1 MKKDENMPPYN
12 NHLVKTCIPYFTN
25 NFLYLLNATKSKKLY
40 EILNT
45 KCEEPTGKVRWNQIF
60 NICDAEW
67 EYIFSH
73 LFRLIKSTKLQ
84 RFQFRISHK
93 ILSTHFFLRK
103 IKFQDTNMC
112 TFC

>member
-1 MKKDENMPPYN
+1 M
-12 NHLVKTCIPYFTN
+12 
-25 NFLYLLNATKSKKLY
+25 
-40 EILNT
+40 EI
-45 KCEEPTGKVRWNQIF
+45 RWNQIF

-93 ILSTHFFLRK
+93 ILSTHSNLRK

-112 TFC
+112 TFCRSKTETSEHILWDCELVQALQDDLQLSLATRFTGIFY